1 MCLFLIRNEWR
12 KSLGKAIHQLI
23 NLFHFRYFST
33 EYLASYRSLT
43 ATYYPEYAASAHAA
57 AGYIG
62 NGYFDV
68 ASPRSLTS
76 IPYDAASQFNRYFES
91 DKVDCK
97 YNPNSESPK
106 TEFQQ
111 QPNPQHPNS
120 GKQDNTNLNP
130 NNSSNDNL
138 GTGASV
144 NNVVKT
150 EPVAVNFAPVSVLGA
165 ADGGDGT
172 SGGEGVADAT
182 ADVVVDLQ
190 QFVTTT
196 IAPPTVVPTITATQ
210 LILVR
215 SRCSLVVH

>member
-1 MCLFLIRNEWR
+1 M
-12 KSLGKAIHQLI
+12 
-23 NLFHFRYFST
+23 
-33 EYLASYRSLT
+33 
-43 ATYYPEYAASAHAA
+43 
-57 AGYIG
+57 
-62 NGYFDV
+62 
-68 ASPRSLTS
+68 
-76 IPYDAASQFNRYFES
+76 
-91 DKVDCK
+91 DCK

-120 GKQDNTNLNP
+120 GKQDNSNLNP
-130 NNSSNDNL
+130 NNSSNNNV
-138 GTGASV
+138 GTVAGASSV

-150 EPVAVNFAPVSVLGA
+150 EPMAVNFAAVSVLGA

-172 SGGEGVADAT
+172 SVGEGVANAS

-196 IAPPTVVPTITATQ
+196 IAPPTVVPTTTATQ